1 MNRLKGLNQKGENL
15 AKFSNEVKND
25 LICKHHDYNSLSK
38 LIIYAYTSINVIC
51 YSYFWWI
58 MWFVNISWLM
68 LSLEREMAMK
78 EVEVVLFIFSWA
90 YREWVLTVTSGC

>member
-25 LICKHHDYNSLSK
+25 LICKHHDYNSLSR

-51 YSYFWWI
+51 YSYFW
-58 MWFVNISWLM
+58 
-68 LSLEREMAMK
+68 
-78 EVEVVLFIFSWA
+78 
-90 YREWVLTVTSGC
+90 